1 MVGFTSDEVQE
12 AVNRFLFREVSV
24 PRLKTGARDTLAIR
38 DVIYDL
44 VTTTLLLR
52 TDSYFYLVYLAKNA
66 LRALVA
72 QQIADLSQLDADA
85 PNASRPAQLIDSTT
99 DLTNAQ
105 AAILNVNAGLNSR
118 RSGQGVRGSIGPAV
132 DRFRRSVARF
142 VSTELSKNVVSG
154 TEIVETGEEV
164 QAAIETTFAAITAR
178 HAELTQRA
186 ALLEQGTTNLAS
198 VSLPQSSVQGIVSR
212 IQTRLAE
219 VQDLLEGDSAIAESR
234 GAFLELLTMRSLL
247 TKASTF
253 ENPRQVLMPRV
264 GDSSEVTLVDSGG
277 VEARIAGTTSG
288 PFNYAVGTQLD
299 IVANG
304 TPYTVDLPRGGS
316 PEIRSVPLTGIFP
329 WPPLGSYPLDLETD
343 AGFKET
349 SAIVPLNAD
358 GPALAASIT
367 TSMGLTPEVS
377 CVWDAAENRLVF
389 TRESL
394 ADNAFLRFLPADDDL
409 PTPAALVLSTLFGQD
424 EIKDGV
430 FKPVL
435 PPPAFSDPVRGGE
448 VVEAVHQQVPNVT
461 ATAAIVAVADFTG
474 AHTGVTP
481 AVIQD
486 RRVEGT
492 DLTTVAT
499 SLTVAGEN
507 TNFEALG
514 VEVGWG
520 IVGTAGS
527 IFTASI
533 TGVSGNQL
541 TISAPPP
548 SSVSAAGEYYIG
560 PDYTGLGGERLV
572 IGAGDDPGNPG
583 RYRVVSGAIAE
594 ITVDRELAAADTSLA
609 VTIFTERL
617 ALSSAG
623 TTTGSSLQ
631 VTTDPVFG
639 LSPTGVAVTAELTT
653 FSVASGDPVARGVKA
668 GDSVV
673 LTSPA
678 QTTYTRTIES
688 VTNSRFSVTAG
699 VPYEAGPWT
708 YSITSVR
715 ADAYE
720 TFRSALGAYQSTT
733 YAGEGFSALDP
744 LVSRLARGGRYSSQI
759 STAVNDYLT
768 ALTTLQSALDEYVV
782 PRETA
787 VDSVISTLREQGL
800 DRAADMLLKLD
811 VVGFFSM
818 GRDEVSYGSNLT
830 RKAATVAREVVPV
843 SKYARSQQIVQEW
856 RPVSFQ
862 PDPFDPLADDELG
875 YEEDRSSSGQRL

>member
-329 WPPLGSYPLDLETD
+329 WPPLGSTRWISRPTRGSRKPLRSFLSMRTGLPWPRRSQPRW
-343 AGFKET
+343 AWPPK
-349 SAIVPLNAD
+349 S
-358 GPALAASIT
+358 PASGMPQKTGSFSPERAWPTTRSCGSFPQTT
-367 TSMGLTPEVS
+367 TSPLPLPW
-377 CVWDAAENRLVF
+377 C
-389 TRESL
+389 SL
-394 ADNAFLRFLPADDDL
+394 PC
-409 PTPAALVLSTLFGQD
+409 
-424 EIKDGV
+424 
-430 FKPVL
+430 
-435 PPPAFSDPVRGGE
+435 
-448 VVEAVHQQVPNVT
+448 
-461 ATAAIVAVADFTG
+461 
-474 AHTGVTP
+474 
-481 AVIQD
+481 
-486 RRVEGT
+486 
-492 DLTTVAT
+492 
-499 SLTVAGEN
+499 
-507 TNFEALG
+507 LG
-514 VEVGWG
+514 RMR
-520 IVGTAGS
+520 S
-527 IFTASI
+527 
-533 TGVSGNQL
+533 
-541 TISAPPP
+541 
-548 SSVSAAGEYYIG
+548 
-560 PDYTGLGGERLV
+560 R
-572 IGAGDDPGNPG
+572 
-583 RYRVVSGAIAE
+583 
-594 ITVDRELAAADTSLA
+594 
-609 VTIFTERL
+609 
-617 ALSSAG
+617 
-623 TTTGSSLQ
+623 TGSS
-631 VTTDPVFG
+631 
-639 LSPTGVAVTAELTT
+639 SPSCPRRRSAIRCAEAKWWRRFTN
-653 FSVASGDPVARGVKA
+653 RCR
-668 GDSVV
+668 
-673 LTSPA
+673 TSP
-678 QTTYTRTIES
+678 
-688 VTNSRFSVTAG
+688 
-699 VPYEAGPWT
+699 PP
-708 YSITSVR
+708 
-715 ADAYE
+715 
-720 TFRSALGAYQSTT
+720 
-733 YAGEGFSALDP
+733 
-744 LVSRLARGGRYSSQI
+744 RLSW
-759 STAVNDYLT
+759 
-768 ALTTLQSALDEYVV
+768 
-782 PRETA
+782 P
-787 VDSVISTLREQGL
+787 
-800 DRAADMLLKLD
+800 
-811 VVGFFSM
+811 
-818 GRDEVSYGSNLT
+818 
-830 RKAATVAREVVPV
+830 
-843 SKYARSQQIVQEW
+843 
-856 RPVSFQ
+856 
-862 PDPFDPLADDELG
+862 
-875 YEEDRSSSGQRL
+875 